1 MKKKDEIILWPV
13 YFDSTKTRS
22 EGRRVPKKIAVPAPN
37 LEEIEKAAELLG
49 FKPKIVSDAAH
60 PRFSWQKMGV
70 VVLPKKNSKSQIT
83 RKIIKKILESRM
95 NKKKNQVSK
104 T

>member
-60 PRFSWQKMGV
+60 PRLSWQKMGV